1 MLQDFL
7 PKSLMSAVNKLPI
20 NNLNEIRL
28 RVEAKIL
35 VYVAGKY
42 YYLSDNGLTSDE
54 MQAIKCDKQL
64 LIDIVSKATERS
76 LYAVNYQLKQGF
88 LTLNDGIR
96 IGLSGEIVQE
106 NNKVKTIKNI
116 SSINIRVPHQVRN
129 CSLNAFKYI
138 VNEKFY
144 NTLIISPPG
153 CGKTTFIRDIVYQL
167 YKHRYCYNVLIC
179 DERYELCGMCN
190 GQATMNLGEYCDV
203 LSGGNKQYLFEN
215 GVRSMRPDIIVTD
228 EIANMEDVDALEYLA
243 ACGVGII
250 ASAHCE
256 SVEMLRQK
264 PNFARLINNKIFNR
278 YIVLDNSKGPGTYKG
293 IYDENLNFIY
303 Y

>member
-7 PKSLMSAVNKLPI
+7 PKGIMDAVYKLPL

-28 RVEAKIL
+28 RVGARIL

-42 YYLSDNGLTSDE
+42 YYLSSSGLSSDE
-54 MQAIKCDKQL
+54 GQALKCDKIL
-64 LIDIVSKATERS
+64 LDEIISRATEHS

-106 NNKVKTIKNI
+106 NGKVKTIKNI
-116 SSINIRVPHQVRN
+116 SSINIRVPHQIRN
-129 CSLNAFKYI
+129 CSLDAFKYI
-138 VNEKFY
+138 VNDKFN

-153 CGKTTFIRDIVYQL
+153 CGKTTMIRDIIYQL

-179 DERYELCGMCN
+179 DERYELCGMSN
-190 GQATMNLGEYCDV
+190 GQPTMNLGEYYDV
-203 LSGGNKQYLFEN
+203 ISGGNKLYTFEN

-228 EIANMEDVDALEYLA
+228 EIANFEDIEALEYLS

-250 ASAHCE
+250 ASAHSE
-256 SVEMLRQK
+256 NIETLKQK
-264 PNFARLINNKIFNR
+264 PHFARLIEKKVFSR

-293 IYDENLNFIY
+293 IYDENLSFIY